1 MNLMSYIVER
11 ALILIPA
18 LNVLGLIFKSIERIP
33 DKFIPLLLL
42 IFGISGS
49 IALTGLSA
57 DSVIQGVL
65 VTGAAVYGNQVVKQ
79 LKRIIDFKRGCK
91 TCVLQPRIYVKS
103 AQLSEHFFDK
113 VVCQPVKSTEVHFAY
128 IAIFKL
134 VVYVLCLF
142 KYVNAF
148 QQQRFNVFFIEAQL
162 AVIFTQNILSQ
173 YLSAEYA
180 LCP

>member
-11 ALILIPA
+11 ALVLIPA

-79 LKRIIDFKRGCK
+79 LKKDIDFKRGCK
-91 TCVLQPRIYVKS
+91 N
-103 AQLSEHFFDK
+103 
-113 VVCQPVKSTEVHFAY
+113 
-128 IAIFKL
+128 
-134 VVYVLCLF
+134 LCFTAPYLCEE
-142 KYVNAF
+142 
-148 QQQRFNVFFIEAQL
+148 R
-162 AVIFTQNILSQ
+162 AVIRAFL
-173 YLSAEYA
+173 
-180 LCP
+180 

>member
-49 IALTGLSA
+49 TGLSA

-79 LKRIIDFKRGCK
+79 LKKD
-91 TCVLQPRIYVKS
+91 
-103 AQLSEHFFDK
+103 
-113 VVCQPVKSTEVHFAY
+113 
-128 IAIFKL
+128 
-134 VVYVLCLF
+134 
-142 KYVNAF
+142 N
-148 QQQRFNVFFIEAQL
+148 
-162 AVIFTQNILSQ
+162 
-173 YLSAEYA
+173 
-180 LCP
+180 